1 MIRGIVMAYV
11 IGSILVVIVL
21 IIMGLI
27 LRKRIYDEVDRLE
40 SWKMD
45 IMNRNV
51 TTELS
56 KVKSLNLSGE
66 TQENFEGWKEQ
77 WDYILTTELPDIEE
91 YLLDAEEAA
100 DRFRISTAKKNL
112 QTVEKTLQSIEK
124 SIDQM
129 FTELDN
135 LLDSEQN
142 SRQQMEELQPQIK
155 ELRKNLLQNRHQF
168 GKAEIRFEVEL
179 DELEKQLGTYFEL
192 TDEGNYFEAQRL
204 VEKLKDELA
213 LVEEQINDFPVTY
226 KKCRQDLPMQIDDLI
241 KGIKTM
247 KEDGYRV
254 EHLGFEKELQQ
265 FHEKVVHSVTLLEE
279 AKLTEVHEIIQPI
292 EDRIAEMYQ
301 LLEREAFAKSYN
313 EKQLPA
319 YRKLLHDVAIDFR
332 DTKDEVEQLQET
344 YYLDNSDVETQA
356 DLEKKIIE
364 LNQRLEQMETD
375 LEQEQVTNIT
385 ISENLESCNQSLIE
399 LQEAHQNFKQRLQTI
414 RKDEIDAKEKVH
426 EIRKRLFDTNRRLQ
440 KSNIP
445 GVPSYIWDMLQQAS
459 AKIRLVVEQLETHPL
474 DMNEVQKSLK
484 TADEA
489 VENMIEQT
497 ELVLENAR
505 LVELVIQYA
514 NRYRSQ
520 DAILAARL
528 AEAENL
534 FRNFE
539 YEQALEEAAQALE
552 SVEPGALKRL
562 EDLNLVPS

>member
-1 MIRGIVMAYV
+1 MAYV